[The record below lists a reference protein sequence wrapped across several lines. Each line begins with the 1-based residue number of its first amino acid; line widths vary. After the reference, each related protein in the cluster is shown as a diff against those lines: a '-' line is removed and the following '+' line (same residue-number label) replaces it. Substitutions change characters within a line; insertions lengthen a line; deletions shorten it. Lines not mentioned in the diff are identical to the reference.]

1 MIVDEVQ
8 TGIGRTGDWFAFQG
22 AGIVPDAITIA
33 KGLGGGVP
41 IGALMTFGPEVSG
54 LLQSGMHGTTFG
66 GNPLACAAGL
76 AVMATITRD
85 GLLEHSARVGEEFA
99 DAVRALD
106 HPLISGVRGRGLL
119 RGITLTEPV
128 APTVAARAREAGF
141 IVNPVAPDV
150 LRLAPP
156 LIITGAELTTFVDG
170 LPGLLD
176 AATS

>member
-1 MIVDEVQ
+1 MTSLR
-8 TGIGRTGDWFAFQG
+8 TGIAWLCATS
-22 AGIVPDAITIA
+22 
-33 KGLGGGVP
+33 
-41 IGALMTFGPEVSG
+41 ALVALS
-54 LLQSGMHGTTFG
+54 
-66 GNPLACAAGL
+66 ACSQ
-76 AVMATITRD
+76 T
-85 GLLEHSARVGEEFA
+85 SSA
-99 DAVRALD
+99 DAPA
-106 HPLISGVRGRGLL
+106 SSAS
-119 RGITLTEPV
+119 TTAAATTV